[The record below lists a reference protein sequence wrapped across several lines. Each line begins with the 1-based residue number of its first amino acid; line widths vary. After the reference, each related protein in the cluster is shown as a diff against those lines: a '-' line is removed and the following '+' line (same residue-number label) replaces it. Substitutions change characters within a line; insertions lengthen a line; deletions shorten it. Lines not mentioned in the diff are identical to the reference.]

1 MFDASDF
8 PPAPRLLACGFGPF
22 PGVAVNPAQEVL
34 QALGREDWAPEGAR
48 LSTALLPV
56 VWTGAV
62 ETALAAA
69 QAVRADAVILFGV
82 ACEASCVRVETMAR
96 NAADADRLDA
106 QGYCWPGRR
115 LSPSGPESLA
125 ATLPPWRVLGAIAH
139 EGVACAPSTDAGDYI
154 CNRTFWG
161 VLAAGG
167 PRTVFVH
174 LPLPAE
180 TAARLALPCPSGMT
194 LEQVMTAAK
203 AALTAASACVRES
216 LVPAPSGST

>member
-1 MFDASDF
+1 MYDASGF
-8 PPAPRLLACGFGPF
+8 PAPPRLLACGFGPF

-34 QALGREDWAPEGAR
+34 ETLGREGWAPEGAR

-69 QAVRADAVILFGV
+69 HAARADAMILFGV
-82 ACEASCVRVETMAR
+82 ASEASCVRVETMAR
-96 NAADADRLDA
+96 NVADPDRLDA

-115 LSPSGPESLA
+115 LSPSGPDSLVA
-125 ATLPPWRVLGAIAH
+125 SLPPWRVLGAIAH
-139 EGVACAPSTDAGDYI
+139 EGVACAPSADAGDYI

-161 VLAAGG
+161 VLAAAG
-167 PRTVFVH
+167 PKTVFVH

-194 LEQVMTAAK
+194 MAQVVIAAK
-203 AALTAASACVRES
+203 AALTAASACVRDS
-216 LVPAPSGST
+216 LAPVPSGSV